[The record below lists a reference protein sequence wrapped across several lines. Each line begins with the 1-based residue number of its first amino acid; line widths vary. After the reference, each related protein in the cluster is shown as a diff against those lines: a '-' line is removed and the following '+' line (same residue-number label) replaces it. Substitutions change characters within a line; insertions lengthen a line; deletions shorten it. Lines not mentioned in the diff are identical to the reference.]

1 MVGGRM
7 KLWVLGSGSAGN
19 AVLVECGESRVLVDA
34 GFSPRML
41 ATRLRTIG
49 VAPASIEACIV
60 THEHTDH
67 IKGAAASA
75 RRWGWT
81 LFASAGTVDVWP
93 ELQEANCTRVA
104 PGDGVTLSRLHATTF
119 ATPHDAASPIGVR
132 LSATSSGVTAV
143 VCTDIGHVSD
153 GVRTMCSGAD
163 LLVVESNHDEGMLR
177 CGPYPPSVRAR
188 IGSRTGHLSNRA
200 CAELARDVV
209 HTNLAHVVL
218 AHLSENCN
226 DHGLAQTTMTTSLR
240 RTRYRGQVSVAMQHD
255 VVGPFLPRSAR
266 AEAATQYA
274 LGL

>member
-1 MVGGRM
+1 M
-7 KLWVLGSGSAGN
+7 KLWVLGSGSSGN

-41 ATRLRTIG
+41 ATRLRSIG
-49 VAPASIEACIV
+49 IAPASIEACVV

-75 RRWGWT
+75 RRWGWS
-81 LFASAGTVDVWP
+81 LIASAGTVDAWP
-93 ELQEANCTRVA
+93 DLQEANCARVM
-104 PGDGVTLSRLHATTF
+104 PGDSVTLSRMQVTTF
-119 ATPHDAASPIGVR
+119 GIPHDAASPIGVR
-132 LSATSSGVTAV
+132 LSATSSGVTAA
-143 VCTDIGHVSD
+143 VCTDVGHVTES
-153 GVRTMCSGAD
+153 VRALCSGAD
-163 LLVVESNHDEGMLR
+163 ILVIESNHDEGMLR
-177 CGPYPPSVRAR
+177 AGPYPPSVRAR
-188 IGSRTGHLSNRA
+188 IASRTGHLSNRA
-200 CAELARDVV
+200 CADLARDVV
-209 HTNLAHVVL
+209 HPNLAHVVL

-226 DHGLAQTTMTTSLR
+226 DHGIAHATATTSLR